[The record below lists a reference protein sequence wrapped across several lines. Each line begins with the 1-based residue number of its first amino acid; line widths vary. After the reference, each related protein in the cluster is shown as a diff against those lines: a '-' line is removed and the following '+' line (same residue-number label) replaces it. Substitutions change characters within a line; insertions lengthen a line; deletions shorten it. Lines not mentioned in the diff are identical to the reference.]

1 MLDFTFVSSSF
12 LFYTYSILRLFVL
25 TPWSNVRRQPPAS
38 RAHVMSMVFFL
49 IFFFYQFLALK
60 RIHETIMRIPY
71 EKCRDKF

>member
-38 RAHVMSMVFFL
+38 RAHVMSMDFFSY
-49 IFFFYQFLALK
+49 IFLLSIFGIKA
-60 RIHETIMRIPY
+60 
-71 EKCRDKF
+71 DS